1 MVAYSKMAI
10 KLLQLQNSKT
20 QATET
25 ISEKVFMVNG
35 PKSSVAGHR
44 SVCIYVSLS
53 SQGSVEESL
62 VC

>member
-1 MVAYSKMAI
+1 MVAYTKMAI
-10 KLLQLQNSKT
+10 KHLKLQNSKM

-25 ISEKVFMVNG
+25 ISGKAIMVNG
-35 PKSSVAGHR
+35 PKLSVAEHR

-53 SQGSVEESL
+53 SRGSVEESL